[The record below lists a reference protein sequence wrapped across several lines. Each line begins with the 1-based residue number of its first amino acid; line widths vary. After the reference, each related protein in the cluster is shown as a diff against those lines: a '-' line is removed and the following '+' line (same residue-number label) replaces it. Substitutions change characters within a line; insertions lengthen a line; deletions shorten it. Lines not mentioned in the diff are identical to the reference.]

1 MPQCPVCNLPVSLE
15 TTPTL
20 PFCSDRCRLIDLGRW
35 LEEGYSVPHVGRD
48 DDEEG
53 DGEFP
58 DLSALL
64 PREDGGET
72 EGPSG

>member
-1 MPQCPVCNLPVSLE
+1 VPQCPVCNSAVSLE

-35 LEEGYSVPHVGRD
+35 LEEGYSVPHVARD

-53 DGEFP
+53 EEGLVE
-58 DLSALL
+58 L
-64 PREDGGET
+64 PGFGFDEDGD
-72 EGPSG
+72 EG